1 MPDFLELTITANQQQ
16 RELAVALLADFGFDI
31 FEEKDG
37 QLVACGSID
46 SISTNDV
53 EALFDEF
60 PLLNGL
66 PFSWREVEKENWNA
80 QWESQFEPVLVDD
93 RCYIYAPF
101 HQIEKTYPLML
112 EIMPQMSFGTG
123 HHPTTAGIISLMMRE
138 DWNGKRVLDAGTGTG
153 ILAIAARKL
162 GAGSIFGYDIDPWSV
177 ENGKENA
184 LRNGITDFEI
194 VLGGSETAT
203 GKFDVILANINRNVL
218 IDQIPAYLNLLQSN
232 GSIYFSGFYQHDWK
246 ELEKLLPDGKVEF
259 QLNEPWLAVKFTL

>member
-1 MPDFLELTITANQQQ
+1 MPDFLELTITANPQQ

-31 FEEKDG
+31 FEEKDS
-37 QLVACGSID
+37 QLVACGSIE

-53 EALFDEF
+53 EALFNDF

-66 PFSWREVEKENWNA
+66 PFSWREVAKENWNA

-101 HQIEKTYPLML
+101 HQINQTYPLML

-123 HHPTTAGIISLMMRE
+123 HHPTTAGIISLMMQE
-138 DWNGKRVLDAGTGTG
+138 DWSGKRVLDAGTGTG

-162 GAGSIFGYDIDPWSV
+162 GAQEISGFDIDPWSV

-184 LRNGITDFEI
+184 IRNGIFDFEI
-194 VLGGSETAT
+194 TLGGCETVH

-218 IDQIPAYLNLLQSN
+218 LDQIPTYLKLLN
-232 GSIYFSGFYQHDWK
+232 PKGIIFFSGFYQPDWL
-246 ELEKLLPDGKVEF
+246 ELAKLLPPGKAEF
-259 QLNEPWLAVKFTL
+259 QLNDPWLAVKFTL

>member
-1 MPDFLELTITANQQQ
+1 
-16 RELAVALLADFGFDI
+16 
-31 FEEKDG
+31 
-37 QLVACGSID
+37 
-46 SISTNDV
+46 
-53 EALFDEF
+53 
-60 PLLNGL
+60 
-66 PFSWREVEKENWNA
+66 
-80 QWESQFEPVLVDD
+80 
-93 RCYIYAPF
+93 
-101 HQIEKTYPLML
+101 ML

-259 QLNEPWLAVKFTL
+259 QLNEPWLAVKFTV